1 LNAKHLQ
8 KRDSVYLKI
17 VALLSAV
24 RWKNVLF
31 MASAQYIAF
40 LFAFNTLEGL
50 LTSLAEVK
58 VHLIIASTSFML
70 AAGYIINNFYDL
82 EKDLVNRPHRT
93 RFQNLVSRGF
103 KLNFYLLLNLIG
115 LSIALAASWRIF
127 IFFFVYGSLLWFYS
141 HKLSKI
147 ILIREFTA
155 SFLTVLP
162 FFSLV
167 IYFRMMSLPF
177 FLYGMSLFFLLF
189 AREIHKDIIWMKGD
203 LLHGYKSIATRMG
216 LDRTKRLF
224 QVVIISSY
232 IVDAAFLWIHTK
244 PEFFYVLGS
253 IAILK
258 TMLLILVERRISLMH
273 RLIQLAILLFIIG
286 IVWL

>member
-1 LNAKHLQ
+1 
-8 KRDSVYLKI
+8 
-17 VALLSAV
+17 
-24 RWKNVLF
+24 
-31 MASAQYIAF
+31 
-40 LFAFNTLEGL
+40 
-50 LTSLAEVK
+50 
-58 VHLIIASTSFML
+58 
-70 AAGYIINNFYDL
+70 
-82 EKDLVNRPHRT
+82 
-93 RFQNLVSRGF
+93 
-103 KLNFYLLLNLIG
+103 
-115 LSIALAASWRIF
+115 
-127 IFFFVYGSLLWFYS
+127 
-141 HKLSKI
+141 
-147 ILIREFTA
+147 
-155 SFLTVLP
+155 
-162 FFSLV
+162 
-167 IYFRMMSLPF
+167 MMSLPF